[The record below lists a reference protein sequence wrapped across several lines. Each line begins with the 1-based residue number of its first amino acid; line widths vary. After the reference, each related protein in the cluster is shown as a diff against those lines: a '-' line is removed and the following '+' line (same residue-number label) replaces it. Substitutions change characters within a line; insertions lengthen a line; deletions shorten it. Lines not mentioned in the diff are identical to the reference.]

1 MSNPYQASP
10 PPPHQPP
17 PHQPPPFTPGTPPR
31 RGSGKFVT
39 FLVVGLV
46 VVGAYGASK
55 VLGED
60 KGKTSGSGSTSASA
74 SPSAKPTAKD
84 PGSPESSSDTSSA
97 WKVGDCGGPDAS
109 KGADAYKRTG
119 CSDSGATFKA
129 IDIKEASILP
139 GSIQCPAGT
148 DLMIE
153 VSISYN
159 GGKSSGIPTNTVCG
173 RNLSNDHPG
182 DAGAGGGQL
191 VKGDCVT
198 SQAKEVPCGGS
209 GALKVLGLVK
219 TKEECPSGT
228 TDPIRLTI
236 AVGRPYDVICT

>member
-1 MSNPYQASP
+1 MTNPYQASP
-10 PPPHQPP
+10 PPP
-17 PHQPPPFTPGTPPR
+17 PPPFTPVPPR
-31 RGSGKFVT
+31 RSGGKFVT
-39 FLVVGLV
+39 FLVLALV
-46 VVGAYGASK
+46 VGGAYGASK
-55 VLGED
+55 VLGAD
-60 KGKTSGSGSTSASA
+60 DGKSSTSTSASA

-97 WKVGDCGGPDAS
+97 WKVGDCGGPDPS
-109 KGADAYKRTG
+109 KGADAYKRTS

-139 GSIQCPAGT
+139 GSIQCPPGT
-148 DLMIE
+148 DVMIE

-173 RNLSNDHPG
+173 RNVSNDHPG

-198 SQAKEVPCGGS
+198 SQAKEVPCGSS

-236 AVGRPYDVICT
+236 SIGRPYDVICTDG

>member
-17 PHQPPPFTPGTPPR
+17 PFTPGSPQR

-60 KGKTSGSGSTSASA
+60 KGKTSGSGGTSASA
-74 SPSAKPTAKD
+74 SASAKPTAKD

-228 TDPIRLTI
+228 KDPIRLTI

>member
-10 PPPHQPP
+10 PPQ
-17 PHQPPPFTPGTPPR
+17 QPPPFTPGTPQR
-31 RGSGKFVT
+31 RGSNKFVI
-39 FLVVGLV
+39 FLVVALV

-55 VLGED
+55 VLGAD

-74 SPSAKPTAKD
+74 SPSAKPTAKG
-84 PGSPESSSDTSSA
+84 PGSPESSSDTSSV
-97 WKVGDCGGPDAS
+97 WKVGDCGGPDPS

-119 CSDSGATFKA
+119 CSDSGASFKA

-148 DLMIE
+148 DVMIE

-159 GGKSSGIPTNTVCG
+159 GGKSSGLPTNTVCG

-209 GALKVLGLVK
+209 GAQKVLGLVK

-236 AVGRPYDVICT
+236 SVGRPYDVICTDG

>member
-10 PPPHQPP
+10 PPP
-17 PHQPPPFTPGTPPR
+17 PPPFTPGTPQR
-31 RGSGKFVT
+31 RGGNKFVT
-39 FLVVGLV
+39 FLVVALV
-46 VVGAYGASK
+46 VGGAYGASK
-55 VLGED
+55 VLGAD
-60 KGKTSGSGSTSASA
+60 NGKSSTSTSTSSA
-74 SPSAKPTAKD
+74 SPSAKATTKD

-119 CSDSGATFKA
+119 CSDSGASFKA

-148 DLMIE
+148 DVMIE

-198 SQAKEVPCGGS
+198 SQAKEVPCSGS
-209 GALKVLGLVK
+209 GAQKVLGLVK

-236 AVGRPYDVICT
+236 AVGRPYDVICTDG

>member
-1 MSNPYQASP
+1 MTNPYQASP
-10 PPPHQPP
+10 PPP
-17 PHQPPPFTPGTPPR
+17 PPPFTPVPPR
-31 RGSGKFVT
+31 RSGGKFVT
-39 FLVVGLV
+39 FLVLALV
-46 VVGAYGASK
+46 VGGAYGASK
-55 VLGED
+55 VLGAD
-60 KGKTSGSGSTSASA
+60 DGKSSTSTSASA

-97 WKVGDCGGPDAS
+97 WKVGDCGGPDLS
-109 KGADAYKRTG
+109 KGADAYKRTS

-139 GSIQCPAGT
+139 GSIQCPPGT
-148 DLMIE
+148 DVMIE

-173 RNLSNDHPG
+173 RNVSNDHPG

-198 SQAKEVPCGGS
+198 SQAKEVPCGSS

-236 AVGRPYDVICT
+236 SIGRPYDVICTDG